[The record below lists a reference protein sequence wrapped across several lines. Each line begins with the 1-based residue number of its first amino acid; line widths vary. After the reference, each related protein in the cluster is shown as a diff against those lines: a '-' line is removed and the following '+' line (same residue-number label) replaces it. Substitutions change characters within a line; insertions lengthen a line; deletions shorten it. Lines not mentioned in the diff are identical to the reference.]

1 MKAILVIIV
10 TLLISVQMSAQ
21 TYAVGDRLEAR
32 ENDGLW
38 YVVRVL
44 KHDQGRYLVHWEEY
58 TDTLDQWLTVDRLRP
73 IYPPQFYVGEHL
85 EGLEVDG
92 KWHPVTV
99 LEISPEGKYKVHWL
113 GYENSF
119 DRWLEPAH
127 LRHLSPA
134 RIDTWVALRVPIVY
148 IENRSS
154 SPVTYTYSAEGVSG
168 GGTIYPGQRDY
179 IRYAPL
185 GGKLFING
193 KHHMTFTKE
202 NNGQIVIVK

>member
-1 MKAILVIIV
+1 MKAFLVIIAA
-10 TLLISVQMSAQ
+10 LLISVQMSAQ

-58 TDTLDQWLTVDRLRP
+58 TDSLDQWLTVDRLRP
-73 IYPPQFYVGEHL
+73 MAIPQFYVGDHL

-99 LEISPEGKYKVHWL
+99 LEISPEGKYKVHWE
-113 GYENSF
+113 GHENSY

-127 LRHLSPA
+127 LRHISPS
-134 RIDTWVALRVPIVY
+134 RMDTWMSLRVPIVY
-148 IENRSS
+148 IENQSNQAIK
-154 SPVTYTYSAEGVSG
+154 YNYLAEGVDG
-168 GGTIYPGQRDY
+168 GGVIYPGQRDY

-185 GGKLFING
+185 GGVLLING
-193 KHHMTFTKE
+193 KQHMVFTRE
-202 NNGQIVIVK
+202 QNGQIIVIR